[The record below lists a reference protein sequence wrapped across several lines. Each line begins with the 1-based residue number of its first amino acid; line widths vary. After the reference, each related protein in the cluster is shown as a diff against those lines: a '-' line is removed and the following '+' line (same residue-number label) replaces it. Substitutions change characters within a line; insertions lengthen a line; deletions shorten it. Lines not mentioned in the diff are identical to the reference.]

1 MTNEYLIKRLL
12 PFSMG
17 FLAAVFVTSLLQ
29 AFGSLGQTS
38 NVPEVVTTSHGTSYT
53 CKNKFRGSGIGG
65 IGTGGYDHGSG
76 SGIGSGTLSTD
87 NGSLRILHKPR
98 PQYTDEA
105 RSNGTEGTVVLRVTF
120 LASGQIGSVQP
131 VKGLGDG
138 LTEQAIDAAR
148 RLQFEPAI
156 RNGTPLT
163 VTKMVEYT
171 FSIY

>member
-1 MTNEYLIKRLL
+1 MTNEYLIKRFL

-17 FLAAVFVTSLLQ
+17 FLAAVFVTSLFQ

-38 NVPEVVTTSHGTSYT
+38 NVPEVVTTSHGKPYT
-53 CKNKFRGSGIGG
+53 CKNKFRSSGTGYASGNDYGSGSE
-65 IGTGGYDHGSG
+65 IGTGTS
-76 SGIGSGTLSTD
+76 STD

-120 LASGQIGSVQP
+120 LASGRIGSVQP
-131 VKGLGDG
+131 VKGLDDG
-138 LTEQAIDAAR
+138 LTDQAIAAAR
-148 RLQFEPAI
+148 RLEFEPAI
-156 RNGTPLT
+156 RNGTPVS
-163 VTKMVEYT
+163 VTKTVEYT

>member
-1 MTNEYLIKRLL
+1 MTYEYLIKRLL

-17 FLAAVFVTSLLQ
+17 FLSAVFVTSLFQ

-38 NVPEVVTTSHGTSYT
+38 NVPEVVTSSHGRPYT
-53 CKNKFRGSGIGG
+53 CKNKFRGSSTGSSRGFGSGSGTGSG
-65 IGTGGYDHGSG
+65 IGTGTS
-76 SGIGSGTLSTD
+76 STD

-131 VKGLGDG
+131 VKELGDG
-138 LTEQAIDAAR
+138 LTEQAIAAAR

>member
-1 MTNEYLIKRLL
+1 MTYEYLIKRFL

-17 FLAAVFVTSLLQ
+17 FLAAVFVTSLFQ

-38 NVPEVVTTSHGTSYT
+38 NVPEVVTTSHGKPYT
-53 CKNKFRGSGIGG
+53 CNNKFRGSGTGTSGG
-65 IGTGGYDHGSG
+65 FGSG
-76 SGIGSGTLSTD
+76 SGIGTGTSFKEE
-87 NGSLRILHKPR
+87 GSLKILHKPR

-105 RSNGTEGTVVLRVTF
+105 RTNGTEGTVVLRVTF
-120 LASGQIGSVQP
+120 LSSGEIGSVQP

-138 LTEQAIDAAR
+138 LTDQAIAAAH

-156 RNGTPLT
+156 RNSTPVS
-163 VTKMVEYT
+163 VTRQVEYT